1 MTLRQLLQRPY
12 WTPTDLVNLT
22 GVSLSTARKAFVEL
36 KKELEDSGYIL
47 LTKSRIP
54 ARMVIERLNIDIDYI
69 EKNGGL
75 DIEII
80 KDEMR

>member
-1 MTLRQLLQRPY
+1 MTLRQLLQRPF
-12 WTPTDLVNLT
+12 WTPTDLVTIT
-22 GVSLSTARKAFVEL
+22 GVSLSTARKTFNEL
-36 KKELEDSGYIL
+36 KKELEDLGYIL

-75 DIEII
+75 DIEIN
-80 KDEMR
+80 

>member
-1 MTLRQLLQRPY
+1 MTLRQLLQRPF
-12 WTPTDLVNLT
+12 WTPTDLVRVT
-22 GVSLSTARKAFVEL
+22 GVSLSTARKTFTEL

-54 ARMVIERLNIDIDYI
+54 ARVVIERLNIDIDYI

-75 DIEII
+75 DIEIY
-80 KDEMR
+80 

>member
-1 MTLRQLLQRPY
+1 MTLRQLLQRPF
-12 WTPTDLVNLT
+12 WTPTDLVTVT
-22 GVSLSTARKAFVEL
+22 GVSLSTARKTFNEL

-75 DIEII
+75 DIEIN
-80 KDEMR
+80 

>member
-1 MTLRQLLQRPY
+1 MTLRQLLQRPF
-12 WTPTDLVNLT
+12 WTPTDLVTIT
-22 GVSLSTARKAFVEL
+22 GVSLSTARKTFNEL

-75 DIEII
+75 DIEIN
-80 KDEMR
+80 

>member
-1 MTLRQLLQRPY
+1 MTLRQLLQRPF
-12 WTPTDLVNLT
+12 WTPTDLVTVT
-22 GVSLSTARKAFVEL
+22 GVSLSTARKTFNEL

-75 DIEII
+75 DIEI
-80 KDEMR
+80 D

>member
-1 MTLRQLLQRPY
+1 MTLRQLLQRPF
-12 WTPTDLVNLT
+12 WTPTDLVMVT
-22 GVSLSTARKAFVEL
+22 GVSLSTARKTFTEL

-54 ARMVIERLNIDIDYI
+54 ARMVIERLNIDVDYI

-75 DIEII
+75 DNEIY
-80 KDEMR
+80 

>member
-1 MTLRQLLQRPY
+1 MTLRLLLQRPY

-22 GVSLSTARKAFVEL
+22 GVSLSTARKAFAEL

-69 EKNGGL
+69 
-75 DIEII
+75 
-80 KDEMR
+80 